1 MRLKELRLEKGL
13 TQKAVAE
20 VIGCSASTYPKYE
33 REEREPDRFIL
44 WRLADFYKVTVDY
57 LIGRSDKRG
66 GEDSGKE

>member
-33 REEREPDRFIL
+33 REEREPDL
-44 WRLADFYKVTVDY
+44 DTLCKLADFYKVTVDY
-57 LIGRSDKRG
+57 LIGRSDIRG